1 MAMATYRI
9 GESDDFILQ
18 LAKADSTVSKN
29 FWREKIVEVEYLS
42 QINHEKSKR

>member
-1 MAMATYRI
+1 MRLRSTRPQAGLMAMATYRI

-29 FWREKIVEVEYLS
+29 F
-42 QINHEKSKR
+42 